1 MKVKSKALL
10 KAENE
15 YLKRMLL
22 MFIDVIKKENICFE
36 SDIVRSETKFTEI
49 HKVLINHWY
58 LYYDLENLYDL
69 HNTTIAHDIHNKI
82 KKG

>member
-15 YLKRMLL
+15 YLKKMLL

-36 SDIVRSETKFTEI
+36 SDIVRLDTKFTEI
-49 HKVLINHWY
+49 HKILIGNWC

-69 HNTTIAHDIHNKI
+69 HNTTIAHEIHDEIYK
-82 KKG
+82 